1 MRAFVLKIK
10 EFFKLDKPN
19 AQENFSADK
28 RELRI
33 PLYQRE
39 YKWENDKINALITDV
54 RKQSKFLGNII
65 LEEADNC
72 YEIADGQQRITTCYL
87 ILTYLYNYY
96 RGSALEQQSIANVL
110 KPYGNFVLKNET
122 VGTYLREQGDQIKL
136 DISETADIYY
146 QKADFDRVYDA
157 ISAAMTFIT
166 TPAEAR
172 DFKDK
177 LLNSEV
183 LVLISDQTTT
193 TPIEQ
198 IFLDINEKAQLLDVE
213 DIFKGHCF
221 EIYSPEFYHNLRDD
235 WVELKKCAVAFN
247 EFGIKT
253 LGDYIYL
260 FLLEHDNAQLPK
272 KLNVSGRHYLEGK
285 TMDETHSLLQEMI
298 LYGRNILRFRA
309 SLQDEDYRF
318 ADICRNSHEYRDR
331 PDHIALKRMSKE
343 ILRPIKPI
351 YQKLPFM
358 YFVHK
363 LFRDTALQNEF
374 THPQFRS
381 VITNLYV
388 YAILFT
394 LNDEKKSKDVIDH
407 SVRDAIRC
415 ADDRASRVL
424 RAAKAL
430 RISLVSSYTHNPKA
444 SYEELAKIYSII
456 DNYVANDNWLTSL
469 YSRDSGYNLEHLII
483 PDQRGAKVKWN
494 PNGTSFDI
502 QVDLA
507 FAKVNK
513 KKTCNYLIIDH
524 DLNESLRNFDIITK
538 IEMIRN
544 WHEARGVSLP
554 KHVSAIFSHIE
565 SFEDYG
571 RLVECRAA
579 NASDDEVNHVYQAF
593 LQAYFAE
600 DQEQA
605 LLSAIEQQFR
615 EAFQN

>member
-1 MRAFVLKIK
+1 MHAFVLKIK

-19 AQENFSADK
+19 AQDNFSADK

-54 RKQSKFLGNII
+54 KKQSKFLGNII
-65 LEEADNC
+65 LEEADSF

-87 ILTYLYNYY
+87 ILVYLYNYY
-96 RGSALEQQSIANVL
+96 RGSALEQQSISNVL
-110 KPYGNFVLKNET
+110 KPYGNFILKNET
-122 VGTYLREQGDQIKL
+122 VGTYLREQGDQIEL

-146 QKADFDRVYDA
+146 QKADFDRVYGAIGDA
-157 ISAAMTFIT
+157 LSFIT

-172 DFKDK
+172 DFKEK

-183 LVLISDQTTT
+183 LVLVSDQTTA

-235 WVELKKCAVAFN
+235 WVDLKKCAAAFN

-298 LYGRNILRFRA
+298 SYGRNILRFRA

-318 ADICRNSHEYRDR
+318 TDICRNSYEYRDR
-331 PDHIALKRMSKE
+331 PDHIALKKMSKE
-343 ILRPIKPI
+343 ILRPTKPV

-358 YFVHK
+358 YLVHK
-363 LFRDTALQNEF
+363 LIGNTALQSEF

-381 VITNLYV
+381 VITNLYI
-388 YAILFT
+388 YAVLFS
-394 LNDEKKSKDVIDH
+394 LNNEKKSKDVIDH
-407 SVRDAIRC
+407 SVRDAIRTD
-415 ADDRASRVL
+415 DDRASRVI

-430 RISLVSSYTHNPKA
+430 RIPLVGSYTQTPKA
-444 SYEELAKIYSII
+444 NYEELAKIYSII
-456 DNYVANDNWLTSL
+456 DNYVANDNWLPLL
-469 YSRDSGYNLEHLII
+469 YSRNTGYNLEHFIV

-494 PNGTSFDI
+494 PDGVSFDI
-502 QVDLA
+502 QIDST
-507 FAKVNK
+507 FAKENK

-524 DLNESLRNFDIITK
+524 VLNESLRNFDVVTK

-544 WHEARGVSLP
+544 WYVARGLPIP

-571 RLVECRAA
+571 RLVEYRAA
-579 NASDDEVNHVYQAF
+579 NANYEEVHSVYQAF

-600 DQEQA
+600 DQEQV
-605 LLSAIEQQFR
+605 LLSEIEVLFR
-615 EAFQN
+615 GAFQN